1 MWYGHLPEQGVERH
15 YRGLS
20 DETKASLETI
30 LDLES
35 SPDGAELP
43 SWEEIIAE
51 ESEEAKLKAE
61 RKALQAE
68 TEAKLRAS
76 RIAVRDEFGRS
87 GATGRRKTAVAR
99 VAIWP
104 GEGDIRVN
112 GRPLDV
118 HVADIERRGWMLKP
132 FLVTNTMGLFDVRA
146 EVRGGGG
153 SGQAQAIRHG
163 IAKALQLYE
172 PTFRPPLKKAGMLT
186 RDPRK
191 VERKKPGR
199 KKARKAFQWVKR

>member
-76 RIAVRDEFGRS
+76 
-87 GATGRRKTAVAR
+87 
-99 VAIWP
+99 
-104 GEGDIRVN
+104 
-112 GRPLDV
+112 
-118 HVADIERRGWMLKP
+118 
-132 FLVTNTMGLFDVRA
+132 
-146 EVRGGGG
+146 
-153 SGQAQAIRHG
+153 AQAE
-163 IAKALQLYE
+163 LE
-172 PTFRPPLKKAGMLT
+172 
-186 RDPRK
+186 
-191 VERKKPGR
+191 
-199 KKARKAFQWVKR
+199 ARSLEGAD